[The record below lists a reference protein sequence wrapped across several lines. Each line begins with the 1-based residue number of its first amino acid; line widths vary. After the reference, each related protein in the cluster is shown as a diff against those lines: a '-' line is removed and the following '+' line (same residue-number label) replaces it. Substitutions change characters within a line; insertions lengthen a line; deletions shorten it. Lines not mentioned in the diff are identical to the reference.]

1 MKSTKEMFEELG
13 YQKVRD
19 SENSLIYDKADIF
32 HYYQI
37 LFNKNAKTVSIK
49 CNHLDVTYTTFFPVD
64 IKLFMAIQEQLE
76 ELGWL

>member
-1 MKSTKEMFEELG
+1 MKSAKEMFEELG

-37 LFNKNAKTVSIK
+37 LLNKNDKTVSIK
-49 CNHLDVTYTTFFPVD
+49 CNPLDVTYTTFFPVD
-64 IKLFMAIQEQLE
+64 IKLFMAIQKQLE

>member
-1 MKSTKEMFEELG
+1 MKSAREMFEELG

-19 SENSLIYDKADIF
+19 SENSLIYDKANLL

-37 LFNKNAKTVSIK
+37 LFNKNNKTVSIK

-64 IKLFMAIQEQLE
+64 IKLFLAIQKQLE

>member
-1 MKSTKEMFEELG
+1 MKSAREMFEELG

-37 LFNKNAKTVSIK
+37 LQNAISLMK
-49 CNHLDVTYTTFFPVD
+49 
-64 IKLFMAIQEQLE
+64 
-76 ELGWL
+76 

>member
-1 MKSTKEMFEELG
+1 MKSAKEMFEELG

-37 LFNKNAKTVSIK
+37 LFNKNDKTVSIK
-49 CNHLDVTYTTFFPVD
+49 YNHLDVTYTTFFPVD
-64 IKLFMAIQEQLE
+64 IKLFMAIQKQLE

>member
-1 MKSTKEMFEELG
+1 MKSAKEMFEELG

-37 LFNKNAKTVSIK
+37 LLNKNDKTVSIK
-49 CNHLDVTYTTFFPVD
+49 YNHLDVTHTTFFPVD
-64 IKLFMAIQEQLE
+64 IKLFMAIQKQLE

>member
-1 MKSTKEMFEELG
+1 MFENLD
-13 YQKVRD
+13 YKKVRD

-37 LFNKNAKTVSIK
+37 LFNKNDKTVSIK
-49 CNHLDVTYTTFFPVD
+49 YNHLDVTYTTFFPVD
-64 IKLFMAIQEQLE
+64 IKLFLAIQKQLE